1 MVQTQHFPLL
11 LPDSSP
17 VRSRL
22 LSSPSG
28 ILSDETILA
37 SNETIPGS
45 NQTIHASNQT
55 ISTPHQTVLTSH
67 QSILA
72 YFPWVLLLLLG
83 VASLLITFLIVQD
96 PPPSVVLSSQ
106 PNFDSA
112 ASYVPPTLEPET
124 VMILDPSL
132 PYLRE
137 EEDAF
142 VIEEGTDSNSEIQ
155 EKATE
160 MGEDPSVSILDGS
173 TMDLSMDILDN
184 SSEDPSMT
192 VLDESV
198 VDLSVASST
207 TVTSS
212 LLFLLF
218 VVGRIPVSSSFLV
231 IVALWIRFQSRST
244 PQPIP
249 STPYHHRTSIYHPTT
264 ADLPPITPCP
274 DSLEMNRRGTNR
286 FDSNVL

>member
-1 MVQTQHFPLL
+1 
-11 LPDSSP
+11 
-17 VRSRL
+17 
-22 LSSPSG
+22 
-28 ILSDETILA
+28 
-37 SNETIPGS
+37 
-45 NQTIHASNQT
+45 
-55 ISTPHQTVLTSH
+55 
-67 QSILA
+67 
-72 YFPWVLLLLLG
+72 
-83 VASLLITFLIVQD
+83 
-96 PPPSVVLSSQ
+96 
-106 PNFDSA
+106 
-112 ASYVPPTLEPET
+112 
-124 VMILDPSL
+124 MILDPSL
-132 PYLRE
+132 PYIRE

>member
-96 PPPSVVLSSQ
+96 PPPSVVLPSQ

-132 PYLRE
+132 PYIRE

-155 EKATE
+155 EKAAE
-160 MGEDPSVSILDGS
+160 MGEDPPVSILDGS

-192 VLDESV
+192 VLDDSV